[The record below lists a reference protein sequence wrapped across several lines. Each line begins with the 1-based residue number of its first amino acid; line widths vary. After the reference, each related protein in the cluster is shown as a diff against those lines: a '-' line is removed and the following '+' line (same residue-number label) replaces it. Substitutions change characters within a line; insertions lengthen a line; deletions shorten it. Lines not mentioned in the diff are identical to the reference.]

1 QSHSKLFKTG
11 RSSSATLVC
20 ECPQKKAARAV
31 QFGCASQSV
40 PQTQK
45 TNDRGRQPIKL
56 RGTVK
61 SYNPDREYSFIIP
74 DIGGSISLEQPH
86 TLHFTTR
93 SLTRLYST
101 VSKRLVSQSP
111 HR

>member
-1 QSHSKLFKTG
+1 MTVSTLANHSGPRTPTEKRPHVPFNL
-11 RSSSATLVC
+11 
-20 ECPQKKAARAV
+20 RALPILGEGV
-31 QFGCASQSV
+31 L
-40 PQTQK
+40 
-45 TNDRGRQPIKL
+45 QPIKL
-56 RGTVK
+56 CGTVK
-61 SYNPDREYSFIIP
+61 SYNPGREYSFIIP
-74 DIGGSISLEQPH
+74 DVEGSISLEHPH